1 MWHFTIGRGV
11 LFVGPIQIN
20 TKVFSYNRDSS
31 ERKYKVLQTDQY
43 KLDAMTESTDS
54 RNYRVL
60 QTLYPP
66 APCNARSTNS
76 RNYRVLQT
84 TNILFANPFYLR
96 IVEIIES
103 FRRYEGLAGGF
114 HLRIV
119 EIIES
124 FRLLSEAGKSAI
136 DLRIVEII
144 ESFRRDYIP
153 DFYARLSTNS
163 RNYRV
168 LQT

>member
-1 MWHFTIGRGV
+1 MWHFAIGRGV

-60 QTLYPP
+60 QTRTSWPLSFCYLRIVEIIESFRHNGVRGNTTTNLRIVEIIESFRPHNYIFL
-66 APCNARSTNS
+66 ALISTNS

-84 TNILFANPFYLR
+84 RGCQTQTT
-96 IVEIIES
+96 II
-103 FRRYEGLAGGF
+103 YE
-114 HLRIV
+114 
-119 EIIES
+119 
-124 FRLLSEAGKSAI
+124 
-136 DLRIVEII
+136 
-144 ESFRRDYIP
+144 
-153 DFYARLSTNS
+153 
-163 RNYRV
+163 
-168 LQT
+168 

>member
-43 KLDAMTESTDS
+43 KLDAMTEST
-54 RNYRVL
+54 
-60 QTLYPP
+60 
-66 APCNARSTNS
+66 NS

-84 TNILFANPFYLR
+84 KLVEKNMHLNLR

-124 FRLLSEAGKSAI
+124 FRRHTGSERRRRSTNSRNYRVLQTTSHLSGVRE
-136 DLRIVEII
+136 
-144 ESFRRDYIP
+144 
-153 DFYARLSTNS
+153 LSTNS

-168 LQT
+168 LQTICRRYHAPRIYE

>member
-60 QTLYPP
+60 QTIRLPP
-66 APCNARSTNS
+66 QAHSHLRIVEIIESFRPGCLSS
-76 RNYRVLQT
+76 FE
-84 TNILFANPFYLR
+84 IHYLR

-103 FRRYEGLAGGF
+103 FRRGYVSNPEE
-114 HLRIV
+114 V
-119 EIIES
+119 
-124 FRLLSEAGKSAI
+124 
-136 DLRIVEII
+136 
-144 ESFRRDYIP
+144 
-153 DFYARLSTNS
+153 STNS

-168 LQT
+168 LQTKVSSSTGSLIYE